1 MISAWVTARQPQWP
15 VWAWC
20 RVVRVLCCR
29 WLIEVNASPSLTA
42 SSKEDYD
49 LKYGLLEDVL
59 NVVDLENR
67 FDIILTF
74 TTPIIIIINVIY
86 TPVSKVRACSAVCTE
101 LQG

>member
-1 MISAWVTARQPQWP
+1 MYRCDCLMS
-15 VWAWC
+15 
-20 RVVRVLCCR
+20 R

-67 FDIILTF
+67 SVCIASRTF
-74 TTPIIIIINVIY
+74 STGLLLFLKFTFYHKYV
-86 TPVSKVRACSAVCTE
+86 
-101 LQG
+101 

>member
-1 MISAWVTARQPQWP
+1 MYRCDCLTS
-15 VWAWC
+15 
-20 RVVRVLCCR
+20 R

-67 FDIILTF
+67 SVCIAGRTF
-74 TTPIIIIINVIY
+74 STGLLLFLKFTFYYKYV
-86 TPVSKVRACSAVCTE
+86 
-101 LQG
+101 